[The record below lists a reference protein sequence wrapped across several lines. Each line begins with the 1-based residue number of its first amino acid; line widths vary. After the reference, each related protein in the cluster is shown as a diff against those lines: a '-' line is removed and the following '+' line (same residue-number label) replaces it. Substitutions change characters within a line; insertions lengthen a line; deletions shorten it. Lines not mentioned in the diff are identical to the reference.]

1 MTTINTNKVKEHLG
15 KKQIYLDVGF
25 WNHLYQELLTIS
37 PKKLIDQYRSILPWI
52 DLIDRSSTRFFS
64 SSDKE
69 EFKKLYYDTY
79 DHKSPLFR
87 YIIIHLLNNNASASS
102 EVLDVLN
109 TAFSNSCI
117 QKIEANQIFRSLFL
131 TENDYSNQA
140 EKIGALEVCADNLE
154 RDNEANRLF
163 RDAGPNIRKGEQNTW
178 KDLLHNAKVEHNCN
192 SMMIVDD
199 YIIKGEDVDNM
210 TKSCDENLF
219 PILESLLPENST
231 IPFHLTIF
239 TACEGK
245 TRDDF
250 ETFKNEQETN
260 RKTKEELVNNWKKG
274 KYGFHIE
281 VEVKN
286 SWAVSDENGRVKE
299 NDYGNI
305 YKRYFHDRQVITN
318 HMWISCGGG
327 FDLKNNG
334 KMQKLTHIEAF
345 YPSIIYH
352 IDHNCDFYWDLINQA
367 NYCLFET
374 RQKSVNRLLKYH
386 YGTIKRRGR
395 NLLINTP
402 ERLPKRDG
410 IFMDDNSWRSLIEED
425 VKDGDVVVFELEV
438 SPSTRNSDMNFYK
451 AINVRIMS

>member
-37 PKKLIDQYRSILPWI
+37 PNKLIDQYRSIVPWI
-52 DLIDRSSTRFFS
+52 DLIDRSSTHFFTCL
-64 SSDKE
+64 DKE
-69 EFKKLYYDTY
+69 RFKKLYYDTS
-79 DHKSPLFR
+79 DHKSPLFK

-102 EVLDVLN
+102 VVLDVLD
-109 TAFSNSCI
+109 TAFSDSCI
-117 QKIEANQIFRSLFL
+117 QKVEVDQTFRSLLL

-140 EKIGALEVCADNLE
+140 ETIGLLEVGVDKLD
-154 RDNEANRLF
+154 RGNEAHRFF
-163 RDAGPNIRKGEQNTW
+163 RDTGPNIRKGESNTW
-178 KDLLHNAKVEHNCN
+178 KDLLHNAKVKHNCN

-199 YIIKGEDVDNM
+199 YIIKGDNENDM

-219 PILESLLPENST
+219 PILKSLLPENST

-245 TRDDF
+245 TRNDF

-260 RKTKEELVNNWKKG
+260 RKTKEEVVNNWKKE
-274 KYGFHIE
+274 KYGFPIE
-281 VEVKN
+281 VEMRN
-286 SWAVSDENGRVKE
+286 SCAVSKDDENGGVK
-299 NDYGNI
+299 NNNYGNI
-305 YKRYFHDRQVITN
+305 DYKRYFHDRQIITN

-327 FDLKNNG
+327 FDLLN
-334 KMQKLTHIEAF
+334 KLTHIEAF
-345 YPSIIYH
+345 YPAIIYH
-352 IDHNCDFYWDLINQA
+352 IDHNSDFYWDLINQA

-374 RQKSVNRLLKYH
+374 GQKSVNRLLKYH
-386 YGTIKRRGR
+386 YGTIKKKGR
-395 NLLINTP
+395 KLLINTP

-410 IFMDDNSWRSLIEED
+410 VILMDDNSWKSLIEED